1 MPPKVQQ
8 KETRSNE
15 EIAIESAKNSS
26 YNLMMPMID
35 AAHVRVRN
43 PITGKDPHFSTSDDS
58 FFSLLAEFSS
68 KGLQSKIE
76 SEFIFF
82 SQNYNPLWVE
92 VHQKFISYITPSELN
107 SEEEQNVSS

>member
-15 EIAIESAKNSS
+15 EIAIESFKNSS
-26 YNLMMPMID
+26 YNLMIPMNN

-43 PITGKDPHFSTSDDS
+43 PITGKDPHFSTSDFS
-58 FFSLLAEFSS
+58 FFDLLSDLSS

-76 SEFIFF
+76 SEFLFF
-82 SQNYNPLWVE
+82 AQNYNPLWSE
-92 VHQKFISYITPSELN
+92 VHQAFIDYITPSEL
-107 SEEEQNVSS
+107 SSKED